1 MTTRTRAPRVLAR
14 SLATGGLLTAAWLL
28 LGPAGSAHA
37 ADRSIDLWA
46 VSGST
51 SLPGL
56 ASPLPVWGYTSDGS
70 APTAPGG
77 PVLTVDEGDQV
88 TITLHNSLAENTALH
103 VGGQSLVP
111 DTTGAAASGT
121 RTYTFTASRP
131 GTYLYEAGLT
141 ANSEHQ
147 VAMGLYGALVVRA
160 TDPAQAYDDAGTA
173 FDVSAPVVLGEIDP
187 ALNAS
192 ANPAGFDLRTFKPRY
207 FTVNGKVH
215 PQNAPITAASGQ
227 KLLLRYVNAGLSYRS
242 MGVLGASQRLVGV
255 DGSPLRNGTT
265 DISRSYVAETFGPGQ
280 TADALVTLPAT
291 ATDRRLAV
299 YDASLTLHNS
309 NTAGAGGM
317 LAVVAVAGSGVA
329 SPDTAGP
336 ATTGVAWAS
345 GTLTATVS
353 DVATGNSAVTA
364 AEYRLDSVAAPPTAM
379 SGSFGAPTATVTAPV
394 AIASGQHVVYVRG
407 RDAGGSWGPWSSVL
421 VTGNDV
427 VGPTTSGVVL
437 APDRTN
443 GSVAVAVSATGNDS
457 ASGGHAIAAAELSV
471 DGGSPIAMTV
481 ATSGPVASVTGSIPA
496 ATVGALAEGSHTVSV
511 RTQDSVGN
519 WGDPSTA
526 TFVVDKTGPAASA
539 VSVVPD
545 PNNGLQPVNGATPSV
560 RLSATLTDNP
570 SAVGA
575 AQSTVAAAEAF
586 VDTLGSPGSGI
597 PLEASDGA
605 WSGPVENAYLDIPLA
620 TVRQMTEGSHT
631 LWVRGRDAAGNWGAA
646 GQVVLHVDKTAPA
659 ITALTATPNAAT
671 STITVSGTATD
682 ALSALTNVEW
692 FRGADPGA
700 GNGTA
705 LTVTAG
711 GAISGTID
719 THAFADASTTLSFRV
734 RDAAGNWSAVVNRTL
749 TVTHQLRYSTAGNTN
764 PPGVAGTADDAD
776 IYLFNGTAHSRLHDL
791 STMGVP
797 TSANVDGYSREDDT
811 HFYVS
816 FAGTTTVTGLGTVQ
830 DEDVL
835 YRNGTT
841 WELYYDGSTHGVTAN
856 VDAISVVG
864 TGTGRVLYLSLATNT
879 TPPGVTG
886 AAGDDADV
894 YRWTSGSTYTRV
906 LDATTAGIPA
916 TANVDGLTWVGTTD
930 YYLSFSADA
939 TVTGLGTAA
948 DEDVIHRS
956 GTAWSTY
963 FDGSLHGLSTSSN
976 LDVDAFDIR

>member
-1 MTTRTRAPRVLAR
+1 MTTRTRAPRVLIR

-56 ASPLPVWGYTSDGS
+56 ASPLTVWGYSSDGS
-70 APTAPGG
+70 AVTAPGG
-77 PVLTVDEGDQV
+77 PVLTVDEHDTV
-88 TITLHNSLAENTALH
+88 TITLHNTLSENTALH
-103 VGGQSLVP
+103 IGGQSLVP
-111 DTTGAAASGT
+111 DTTGIPSGT
-121 RTYTFTASRP
+121 RTYTFTADRP

-141 ANSEHQ
+141 PNSEHQ

-160 TDPAQAYDDAGTA
+160 TNPAQAYDDAGTA
-173 FDVSAPVVLGEIDP
+173 FDASAPVVLGEIDP

-192 ANPAGFDLRTFKPRY
+192 ANPAGFDLRNFKPRY

-215 PQNAPITAASGQ
+215 PQNAPIAAASGQ
-227 KLLLRYVNAGLSYRS
+227 TLLLRYVNAGLSYRS

-255 DGSPLRNGTT
+255 DGSQLRNGAT
-265 DISRSYVAETFGPGQ
+265 DISRTYVAETFGPGQ
-280 TADALVTLPAT
+280 TADALVSLPAT

-317 LAVVAVAGSGVA
+317 LAVVAVAGTGVA
-329 SPDTAGP
+329 APDSAGP

-353 DVATGNSAVTA
+353 DVATGGSAVTA
-364 AEYRLDSVAAPPTAM
+364 AEYRLDSVAATATAM
-379 SGSFGAPTATVTAPV
+379 SGSFGTPTVTVTAPV

-437 APDRTN
+437 APERTN

-457 ASGGHAIAAAELSV
+457 ASGGHAIGAAQLSI
-471 DGGSPIAMTV
+471 DGGTPAAMTV
-481 ATSGPVASVTGSIPA
+481 ATSGPVASVTGTIPA
-496 ATVGALAEGSHTVSV
+496 ATVNLLAEGSHTVSV

-519 WGDPSTA
+519 WGDPATA
-526 TFVVDKTGPAASA
+526 TLVVDKTGPTASA
-539 VSVVPD
+539 VGVDPD

-560 RLSATLTDNP
+560 RLSATLTDP
-570 SAVGA
+570 ASTVGA
-575 AQSTVAAAEAF
+575 AQSTVVAGEAF
-586 VDTLGSPGSGI
+586 VDTLGPLGSGI
-597 PLEASDGA
+597 PVEASDGA
-605 WSGPVENAYLDIPLA
+605 WSGPMENVYLDIPLA

-646 GQVVLHVDKTAPA
+646 GQVVLHVDKTAPS
-659 ITALTATPNAAT
+659 IVTLTATPNAAT
-671 STITVSGTATD
+671 NTVTVSGTATD
-682 ALSALTNVEW
+682 ARSALTNVEW
-692 FRGADPGA
+692 FRGADPGV

-705 LTVTAG
+705 LSITAA

-719 THAFADASTTLSFRV
+719 TSGFPDAAATLSFRV
-734 RDAAGNWSAVVNRTL
+734 RDAAGNWSAVVTRTV

-764 PPGVAGTADDAD
+764 PPGVAGTADDSD
-776 IYLFNGTAHSRLHDL
+776 IYLFNGASHSRLHDL
-791 STMGVP
+791 TTMGVP
-797 TSANVDGYSREDDT
+797 TAANVDGYSREDDT

-816 FAGTTTVTGLGTVQ
+816 FTGPTTVTGFGTVQ

-835 YRNGTT
+835 YRNGAT
-841 WELYYDGSTHGVTAN
+841 WQMYYDGSTHGITAN
-856 VDAISVVG
+856 VDAISVTG
-864 TGTGRVLYLSLATNT
+864 TGTGRVLYFSLATNT
-879 TPPGVTG
+879 TPSGVTG
-886 AAGDDADV
+886 AAGDDADI
-894 YRWTSGSTYTRV
+894 YRWTSGSTYTRA
-906 LDATTAGIPA
+906 LDATTVGIPA
-916 TANVDGLTWVGTTD
+916 TANVDGVTWVSATD

-939 TVTGLGTAA
+939 AITGLGTAA
-948 DEDVIHRS
+948 DEDVIHRT
-956 GTAWSTY
+956 GTTWSTY
-963 FDGSLHGLSTSSN
+963 FDGSLHGMTNSN